1 MGWSFYKMVSI
12 PNWNYDSRFGKDI
25 GIFKRILKLKVGKDL
40 GSLKDLYKTIF
51 ERILEIDLKG
61 S

>member
-1 MGWSFYKMVSI
+1 LKL
-12 PNWNYDSRFGKDI
+12 RFGKDI

>member
-1 MGWSFYKMVSI
+1 MEIDLKAR
-12 PNWNYDSRFGKDI
+12 RF
-25 GIFKRILKLKVGKDL
+25 LKVGKDL

-51 ERILEIDLKG
+51 ERILEIDLKARRFLKVGKDLG